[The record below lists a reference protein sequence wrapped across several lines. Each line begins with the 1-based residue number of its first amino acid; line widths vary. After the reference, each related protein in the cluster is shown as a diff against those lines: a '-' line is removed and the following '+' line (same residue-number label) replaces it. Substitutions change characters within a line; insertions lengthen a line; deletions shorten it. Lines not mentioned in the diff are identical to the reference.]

1 MRDKIE
7 SLFRKHNI
15 KGVSCDSRNI
25 RPDDAFF
32 AIRGETIDGNQ
43 FIDEALQIAKIVF
56 TEDASRKEEEVF
68 YIQNIRLALAI
79 AAGIIYPNLSANL
92 VAITGTNG
100 KTSVVS
106 YIYQIL
112 KLLGQEAATIGTL
125 GVNSTIELE
134 EQFLKELPHSL
145 TTADPI
151 TFRKILNELAEKKIS
166 NVIFEA
172 SSHGITQRR
181 LGDIKAKT
189 AGFTSFSQDH
199 LDYHKT
205 MDNYLEAK
213 LQLFRDNLEEKGE
226 VVINT
231 EILDSTYGDFV
242 KNFFTKHGIQYFG
255 VGKSG
260 NIKVKNIS
268 SSITGNIVDFEYNK
282 RNYAFTTNI
291 IGSFQAVNLLMAA
304 KMTANLGVD
313 FDRIVEVLEKV
324 TAVTGR
330 LQRITALESEVQ
342 VFVDYA
348 HTPDAL
354 EKSLLE
360 LRNIKAQ
367 QGGMLYV
374 VFGCGGD
381 RDPSKRGLMGQVACK
396 LADYVVVTDDN
407 PRTENP
413 EKIRLDV
420 LKGAAGAE
428 EVPGRELAIKRTI
441 GKLKKNDILL
451 IAGKG
456 HETYQIIGNRTLF
469 FSDIETAQKMLLLRN
484 K

>member
-1 MRDKIE
+1 
-7 SLFRKHNI
+7 
-15 KGVSCDSRNI
+15 
-25 RPDDAFF
+25 
-32 AIRGETIDGNQ
+32 
-43 FIDEALQIAKIVF
+43 
-56 TEDASRKEEEVF
+56 
-68 YIQNIRLALAI
+68 
-79 AAGIIYPNLSANL
+79 
-92 VAITGTNG
+92 
-100 KTSVVS
+100 
-106 YIYQIL
+106 
-112 KLLGQEAATIGTL
+112 
-125 GVNSTIELE
+125 
-134 EQFLKELPHSL
+134 
-145 TTADPI
+145 
-151 TFRKILNELAEKKIS
+151 
-166 NVIFEA
+166 
-172 SSHGITQRR
+172 
-181 LGDIKAKT
+181 
-189 AGFTSFSQDH
+189 
-199 LDYHKT
+199 
-205 MDNYLEAK
+205 
-213 LQLFRDNLEEKGE
+213 
-226 VVINT
+226 
-231 EILDSTYGDFV
+231 
-242 KNFFTKHGIQYFG
+242 
-255 VGKSG
+255 
-260 NIKVKNIS
+260 
-268 SSITGNIVDFEYNK
+268 
-282 RNYAFTTNI
+282 
-291 IGSFQAVNLLMAA
+291 MAA

-381 RDPSKRGLMGQVACK
+381 RDPSKRELMGQVACK